1 MSRKGRIV
9 AVAVVGAALASWAG
23 IGRVSGQ
30 VGTKVREKVGE
41 AAQEVKSGAKRA
53 AEGVRERVA
62 RAKQSVHNMGV
73 EARVYGRLHWDKDLH
88 TAKFEFEATEDGVIT
103 LKGNVPT
110 SKAKAKAELLATE
123 TFGVTKVINHLTIAE
138 PEVRTTTTT
147 PAARP

>member
-9 AVAVVGAALASWAG
+9 AVALVGAALVSWAG

-41 AAQEVKSGAKRA
+41 AAQDVKIGAKRA
-53 AEGVRERVA
+53 AEGVRERLA

-88 TAKFEFEATEDGVIT
+88 TTKFDFEGTEDGVIT
-103 LKGNVPT
+103 LKGTVPT
-110 SKAKAKAELLATE
+110 AKAKAKAELLTSE
-123 TFGVTKVINHLTIAE
+123 TFGVTKVINHLAVAE
-138 PEVRTTTTT
+138 PVTTGAT
-147 PAARP
+147 PAAKP